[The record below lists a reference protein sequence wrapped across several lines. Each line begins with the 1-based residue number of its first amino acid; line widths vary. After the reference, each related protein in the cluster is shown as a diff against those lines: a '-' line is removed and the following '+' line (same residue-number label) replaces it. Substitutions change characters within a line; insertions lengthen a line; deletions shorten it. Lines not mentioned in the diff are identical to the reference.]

1 VATRSNGDATLSRR
15 GTGTPRLET
24 VLGQPSWSFGSGLVR
39 ATLTRCGGHL
49 APVTFTLESGK
60 TVQPF
65 AVAPWA
71 ERKLPRGVPDL
82 LRSLRGDFFCCP
94 FGGNGSPWRGERHP
108 PHGETANGSWSL
120 VSLKAGE
127 GRSTLHAR
135 LRTRV
140 RKGQVDKFLTL
151 IDDHTALYSCHVISG
166 MQGPMSVG
174 HHALL
179 KFPAQAGGR
188 VSTSRFEH
196 GQVLPSAFESP
207 EEGGYQS
214 LRPGAAFRS
223 LKRVPRQDGSHADLT
238 VFPARPGYDDLV
250 LLAAPTRLPF
260 AWSAVTFRQPSHVWF
275 ALRDPRSLRSTL
287 LWMSNGGRHYPPWNG
302 EHSRV
307 LGIEDVTA
315 NFHYGLAE
323 SARSNPLRRR
333 GIATALPLDRG
344 RPTTIRYIMG
354 VAAVPMRFDQVA
366 DIRPVGGGVELVA
379 SNGLRSRARIDL
391 GFLDAGS
398 PRSG

>member
-1 VATRSNGDATLSRR
+1 MS
-15 GTGTPRLET
+15 LET
-24 VLGQPSWSFGSGLVR
+24 
-39 ATLTRCGGHL
+39 
-49 APVTFTLESGK
+49 GK
-60 TVQPF
+60 
-65 AVAPWA
+65 
-71 ERKLPRGVPDL
+71 
-82 LRSLRGDFFCCP
+82 
-94 FGGNGSPWRGERHP
+94 
-108 PHGETANGSWSL
+108 
-120 VSLKAGE
+120 

-179 KFPAQAGGR
+179 KFPPGAVGR
-188 VSTSRFEH
+188 ISTSRFEH

-207 EEGGYQS
+207 EGGGYQS
-214 LRPGAAFRS
+214 LRPGAVFRS
-223 LKRVPRQDGSHADLT
+223 LKRVPLQDGSHADLT

-250 LLAAPTRLPF
+250 LLAAPAHLPF
-260 AWSAVTFRQPSHVWF
+260 AWNAVTFSQPRYVWF
-275 ALRDPRSLRSTL
+275 ALRDPRLLRSTL
-287 LWMSNGGRHYPPWNG
+287 LWMSNGGRHYFPWSG

-354 VAAVPMRFDQVA
+354 VTAVPFGFDRVA
-366 DIRPVGGGVELVA
+366 DIRPAGGGVELVA
-379 SNGLRSRARIDL
+379 SNGLRSRVRIDL
-391 GFLDAGS
+391 EFLGAGP
-398 PRSG
+398 PR

>member
-1 VATRSNGDATLSRR
+1 MGK
-15 GTGTPRLET
+15 PRLET
-24 VLGQPSWSFGSGLVR
+24 VLGQPSWSFGSGPVR
-39 ATLTRCGGHL
+39 ATLTRRGGHL
-49 APVTFTLESGK
+49 APVSFTLKSGK

-71 ERKLPRGVPDL
+71 ERKLPHGIPDL
-82 LRSLRGDFFCCP
+82 LRALRGDFFCCP
-94 FGGNGSPWRGERHP
+94 FGGNSSAWRGERHP

-120 VSLKAGE
+120 VSLETGK

-151 IDDHTALYSCHVISG
+151 MDGHAALYSCHVISG

-179 KFPAQAGGR
+179 RFPPGAAGR
-188 VSTSRFEH
+188 ISTSRFEH

-207 EEGGYQS
+207 EGGGYQS
-214 LRPGAAFRS
+214 LRPGAVFRS
-223 LKRVPRQDGSHADLT
+223 LKRVRLQDGSFADLT
-238 VFPARPGYDDLV
+238 VFPARAGYDDLV
-250 LLAAPTRLPF
+250 LVAAPARVPF
-260 AWSAVTFRQPSHVWF
+260 AWSAVTFSQPSYAWF
-275 ALRDPRSLRSTL
+275 ALRDPRVLRSTL

-302 EHSRV
+302 EHTCV

-333 GIATALPLDRG
+333 GIATALPLDRA

-354 VAAVPMRFDQVA
+354 VAEIPSGFDRVA
-366 DIRPVGGGVELVA
+366 DIRPAGGGVELVA
-379 SNGLRSRARIDL
+379 SNGLRSRVRIDL
-391 GFLDAGS
+391 GFLHAG
-398 PRSG
+398 PHLSG

>member
-1 VATRSNGDATLSRR
+1 
-15 GTGTPRLET
+15 
-24 VLGQPSWSFGSGLVR
+24 
-39 ATLTRCGGHL
+39 
-49 APVTFTLESGK
+49 
-60 TVQPF
+60 
-65 AVAPWA
+65 
-71 ERKLPRGVPDL
+71 
-82 LRSLRGDFFCCP
+82 
-94 FGGNGSPWRGERHP
+94 
-108 PHGETANGSWSL
+108 
-120 VSLKAGE
+120 
-127 GRSTLHAR
+127 
-135 LRTRV
+135 V

-179 KFPAQAGGR
+179 KFPAGAGGL

-207 EEGGYQS
+207 EGGGYQS
-214 LRPGAAFRS
+214 LRPGAVFRS
-223 LKRVPRQDGSHADLT
+223 LKRVPLQDGSFADLT

-250 LLAAPTRLPF
+250 LVAAPARLPL
-260 AWSAVTFRQPSHVWF
+260 AWSAVTFTEPHYVWF

-287 LWMSNGGRHYPPWNG
+287 LWMSNGGRHYSPWNG
-302 EHSRV
+302 EHTRV

-333 GIATALPLDRG
+333 GIATALPLDPV
-344 RPTTIRYIMG
+344 RPTAIRYIMG
-354 VAAVPMRFDQVA
+354 VAAVPLGFDRVR
-366 DIRPVGGGVELVA
+366 DIRPAGAGVELVA
-379 SNGLRSRARIDL
+379 SNGLRSRVRIDL
-391 GFLDAGS
+391 AFLDAGP